1 MVTYIYIVNNTTIML
16 TKSKE
21 MKNVFSDILYQN
33 PKWINQAN
41 KYCHVVEDCCIF
53 FLSTLV

>member
-21 MKNVFSDILYQN
+21 MKNIFSDILYN
-33 PKWINQAN
+33 SPEKTKTRNGLI
-41 KYCHVVEDCCIF
+41 KLI
-53 FLSTLV
+53 STAT

>member
-41 KYCHVVEDCCIF
+41 KYCHVVED
-53 FLSTLV
+53 